1 MEKSKF
7 PLGWILAVAALVML
21 AGMGFMSRYYKDGG
35 ELVWGIIVAVCLLV
49 VPIVLTVLLIRFKD
63 CQKPF
68 FFQSYAIREFA
79 LFVVTGAACVI
90 SMGLINH
97 FFTVNSRAED
107 IGNIRKNIDKAKTS
121 MIAHYQ
127 NYAKQ
132 RRDNYMSNLKIVIDW
147 SNGNEALADYVI
159 SILGNDTT
167 SYDTAIIDKGDLFY
181 SKIDASESISQSLE
195 TSSSKKTMWW
205 QLPEFMN
212 SVDSTSVKGLYASL
226 LERSKNGEADY
237 DLLDKMW
244 EFGVIKTDHELKD
257 EKEKLEWSYNSDEV
271 ISANMGYF
279 TDRGPITIWA
289 VLVALAAFAIA
300 LLPYFATDRH
310 PNHRGLFREMFRKK
324 PSYV

>member
-1 MEKSKF
+1 MRNKF
-7 PLGWILAVAALVML
+7 TLGWILAVVALLVL
-21 AGMGFMSRYYKDGG
+21 AGMGFMGRYYQDSGK
-35 ELVWGIIVAVCLLV
+35 LVWGIIEAVCLLV
-49 VPIVLTVLLIRFKD
+49 VPIILTVLLKKYKG
-63 CQKPF
+63 CSKPF

-79 LFVVTGAACVI
+79 LLMVMGVVCIV
-90 SMGLINH
+90 SMFLINH
-97 FFTVNSRAED
+97 FFTVNSRSED
-107 IGNIRKNIDKAKTS
+107 IGSIRKNIDKAKTS
-121 MIAHYQ
+121 MITHYQ

-147 SNGNEALADYVI
+147 SSGNEALADYVI

-181 SKIDASESISQSLE
+181 SKIDASESVSQSLE
-195 TSSSKKTMWW
+195 TSISKKTKWW

-237 DLLDKMW
+237 DLLDMMRKY
-244 EFGVIKTDHELKD
+244 GVIETDHELKE
-257 EKEKLEWSYNSDEV
+257 EKKKLEWSYNSGDV

-324 PSYV
+324 PSYK